1 MKDMQKTPKI
11 LRSLIVGFASAVL
24 LAACGGGGTTE
35 PVEIPAD
42 TDLEVHAVS
51 GLRWDQTSYTAP
63 AGEINVAVVNDDT
76 IRHTLVV
83 IEGETIIPG
92 FELEINRKG
101 DVDSGT
107 INLEPGT
114 YSIFCTVPGHQ
125 NMKSELIVE

>member
-1 MKDMQKTPKI
+1 
-11 LRSLIVGFASAVL
+11 
-24 LAACGGGGTTE
+24 
-35 PVEIPAD
+35 
-42 TDLEVHAVS
+42 S

-63 AGEINVAVVNDDT
+63 AGEINVALVNDDT